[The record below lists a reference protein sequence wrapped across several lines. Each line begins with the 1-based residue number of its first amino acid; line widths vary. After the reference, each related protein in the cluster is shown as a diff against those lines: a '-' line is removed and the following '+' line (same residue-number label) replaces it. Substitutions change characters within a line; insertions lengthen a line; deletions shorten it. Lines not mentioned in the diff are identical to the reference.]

1 MAVLGD
7 KLKYTGKNIEEDEN
21 LLKSAEFI
29 PDPALPVNLLRRAPQ
44 PQYPLHAHEFSE
56 LVIIYAGEGTH
67 FTRDGAS
74 RVRAGD
80 VFFIQGNTAHGYRE
94 VRGLK
99 LINIIF
105 DLKNLESPISDLPL
119 FPAFHVL
126 FTLEPELRTEKDYAG
141 HFNLNPA
148 QLEQVMAAADR
159 MEEEIARNEPGRGL
173 MVTALFMQ
181 LVALLIRWYEQ
192 TPPQR
197 SPKLEGI
204 GKALSYLNRNFQHKI
219 SVRQLADIANMS
231 ESSLT
236 RAFRKAVGMPPVM
249 YCCRLRIH
257 KALNMLINTE
267 MSISEIA
274 DITGFEDSNYFSR
287 MFRQFTGNS
296 PRDYR
301 KISRI

>member
-1 MAVLGD
+1 MN
-7 KLKYTGKNIEEDEN
+7 YTGKHVESAVEN

-44 PQYPLHAHEFSE
+44 PEYPLHAHEFSE
-56 LVIIYAGEGTH
+56 LVIVYSGEGTH
-67 FTRDGAS
+67 FTRDGAWRIRS
-74 RVRAGD
+74 GD

-94 VRGLK
+94 VDGLK

-126 FTLEPELRTEKDYAG
+126 FTLEPELRGGEDYAG
-141 HFNLNPA
+141 HFNLNPV
-148 QLEQVMAAADR
+148 QLEQVMAAAES
-159 MEEEIARNEPGRGL
+159 MEAEIAGNAPGRSL
-173 MVTALFMQ
+173 MITALFMQ

-192 TPPQR
+192 APPKR
-197 SPKLEGI
+197 SPRLAGI
-204 GKALSYLNRNFQHKI
+204 SRALSYLNRNFQRKI
-219 SVRQLADIANMS
+219 SVGQLAEVANMS

-267 MSISEIA
+267 MSVSEIA
-274 DITGFEDSNYFSR
+274 DATGFEDSNYFSR
-287 MFRQFTGNS
+287 MFRQFTGSS